1 MNLRRFEPT
10 TRPAR
15 RSTFTRGVACAA
27 LAVFVLGACEAR
39 VGTRGNL
46 PDPDLVAQ
54 LETGETRR
62 NEVTQL
68 LGSPSTIALFDFE
81 TWIYISERTE
91 TTAFFAPEVIDRKVL
106 VVQFD
111 EQGTLSSI
119 QGLGLEDSHDIEPIE
134 RTTPTAGN
142 EVTILDQIL
151 GNIGRF
157 NTPAKSNPGF

>member
-1 MNLRRFEPT
+1 MYIRRMVRK
-10 TRPAR
+10 TRLI
-15 RSTFTRGVACAA
+15 RGMACA
-27 LAVFVLGACEAR
+27 LAAVTVLGACEAR

-46 PDPDLVAQ
+46 PDPDMVAQ
-54 LETGETRR
+54 LATGETRR

-91 TTAFFAPEVIDRKVL
+91 TTAFFEPEVIDRKVL

-111 EQGTLSSI
+111 KDGTLASV
-119 QGLGLEDSHDIEPIE
+119 QGLGLEDSHDVEPIE

-142 EVTILDQIL
+142 EVTILDQLL

-157 NTPAKSNPGF
+157 NTPSQSGPGF